1 MRKTIALTG
10 LLSAAF
16 FVAPALATPE
26 PSPVPT
32 AWELSLQPTEPMRI
46 QVDTGAGPQLYWYF
60 LYTVTNSSGQDV
72 DFHPEI
78 VRVSEID
85 TDDPTPKIGSQQGP
99 RIIVDPAIVGINTRV
114 YKAIAQRHSKT
125 HPFLVSPIKAIDRLL
140 QGKDN
145 ARTSVAIFQD
155 LDPRAQKFTIYF
167 GGLSGEHDSKP
178 NPQFNAKKPEGAN
191 NPRFFVIRKTL
202 AMPFTLPGDART
214 RRGATPVLGRMTWVM
229 R

>member
-1 MRKTIALTG
+1 MRNAIIITCLF
-10 LLSAAF
+10 SAF
-16 FVAPALATPE
+16 CHSVFATPE

-32 AWELSLQPTEPMRI
+32 AWELSIHPSEPMRI
-46 QVDTGAGPQLYWYF
+46 EVGGKLYWYL
-60 LYTVTNSSGQDV
+60 LYTVSNLSGQDV

-85 TDDPTPKIGSQQGP
+85 TDDPAPQAGSQQAP
-99 RIIVDPAIVGINTRV
+99 KVLVEPAIIGIDTRV
-114 YKAIAQRHSKT
+114 YKTIAQRHAKT

-145 ARTSVAIFQD
+145 ARTSVAIFPD
-155 LDPRAQKFTIYF
+155 LDPRSQKFTIYF
-167 GGLSGEHDSKP
+167 GGLSGEHESKP
-178 NPQFNAKKPEGAN
+178 NPEFNPKKPVSES

-202 AMPFTLPGDART
+202 AMPYTLPGDGRT